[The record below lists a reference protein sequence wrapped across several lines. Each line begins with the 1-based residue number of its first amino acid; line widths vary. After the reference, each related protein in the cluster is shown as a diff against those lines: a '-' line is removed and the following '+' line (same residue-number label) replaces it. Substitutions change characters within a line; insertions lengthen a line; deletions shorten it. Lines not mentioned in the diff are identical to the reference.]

1 MVIFVLIASLDAKL
15 TLAAR
20 ARAAEHARA
29 RDIARPRRVQQ
40 CVERLANLPL
50 LARLASTVLLAAVPA
65 FSDHWLV
72 MLNRWFGWLS
82 SSEPVT
88 GSAESLSSQ
97 VVVGVEEWTDEEQ
110 LFGSIMV
117 PHVSTR

>member
-1 MVIFVLIASLDAKL
+1 MCTGLWLVSFLFTSLDSKF

-20 ARAAEHARA
+20 ARAAEDGRA
-29 RDIARPRRVQQ
+29 ETRRGRGASRQG
-40 CVERLANLPL
+40 VERVANLPL

-82 SSEPVT
+82 PPAPTIEPTASV
-88 GSAESLSSQ
+88 AQ
-97 VVVGVEEWTDEEQ
+97 VG
-110 LFGSIMV
+110 LGAC
-117 PHVSTR
+117 

>member
-1 MVIFVLIASLDAKL
+1 MIRCESSQAKCLFFASIHNQLYEKSMVIFVLITSLDAKL

-50 LARLASTVLLAAVPA
+50 LAHLAS
-65 FSDHWLV
+65 
-72 MLNRWFGWLS
+72 
-82 SSEPVT
+82 
-88 GSAESLSSQ
+88 
-97 VVVGVEEWTDEEQ
+97 VVVWAGVVVCCD
-110 LFGSIMV
+110 
-117 PHVSTR
+117 H